1 MNKMESR
8 LRQIESIP
16 ALRRSVA
23 VVKEQTELLESLQ
36 IYLNTQSSNT
46 LECNIC
52 GSVDQ
57 HIRLCGGCKQ
67 TKYCS
72 IKCQTQDWQQGHA
85 RTCGSSFGLLGDAAD
100 MAREV
105 KHRQTLYFDLSGGI
119 VGPSNVF
126 IVQPQNYRFQLW
138 IFGEVHT
145 SKARDARLDALDVQ
159 LDPQSNKLVFSGAK
173 DSGYMEIA
181 RYFYAAASKAFKQNK
196 RMDVFIERQQSHKQ
210 ALALREKGIPD
221 IRLEQLD
228 QLFFPCLHGD
238 LRHCDFSPYVRFH
251 AVDYRNVHAANLL
264 VCMQEALLII
274 KSRVQLQQ
282 QVVAALMQFERDC
295 PNWFSRW
302 TNLVLYSSNYVQ
314 EGVDLF
320 AAPCATLK
328 KSLLALIPDRDQ
340 AETRARLSHFFELMN
355 ESGFAVAAKAT
366 PDGRII
372 SRIRAQHLALA
383 KENGPLAAH
392 ILGMLTVRELVPI
405 NWRLFPQ
412 IPDAG
417 NRLHAILMQADG
429 RLMDAGLLCRV
440 FRSFGDDDA
449 NRATIKIIYVG
460 GAHAD
465 FYCRFVKQHIP
476 HAMLLETSAN
486 NERGVV
492 FTDYDAYDTT
502 KILRD
507 LIEPVPE

>member
-16 ALRRSVA
+16 VLRRSVS
-23 VVKEQTELLESLQ
+23 VVQEQTELLEKLR
-36 IYLNTQSSNT
+36 IYLDTQSNNT
-46 LECNIC
+46 FECNIC
-52 GSVDQ
+52 GSIDQ

-72 IKCQTQDWQQGHA
+72 IECQTQDWQQGHA

-105 KHRQTLYFDLSGGI
+105 KHRQTLYFDLNGGI

-126 IVQPQNYRFQLW
+126 IVQPHDYRFQLW
-138 IFGEVHT
+138 IFGELHT
-145 SKARDARLDALDVQ
+145 SKARDARLDALDVK

-221 IRLEQLD
+221 FRLDQLD

-295 PNWFSRW
+295 PDWFSRW

-328 KSLLALIPDRDQ
+328 KSLLALIPDR
-340 AETRARLSHFFELMN
+340 EARLSHFFDLMN

-366 PDGRII
+366 SDGRII

-383 KENGPLAAH
+383 KENGPLATH
-392 ILGMLTVRELVPI
+392 ILSMLTVRELVPI

-429 RLMDAGLLCRV
+429 RLMDAGLLCRI

-449 NRATIKIIYVG
+449 NHATIKMIYVG
-460 GAHAD
+460 EAHAN
-465 FYCRFVKQHIP
+465 FYRRFVMQHIP
-476 HAMLLETSAN
+476 HAMLLETPADS
-486 NERGVV
+486 ERGVI
-492 FTDYDAYDTT
+492 FTDYDAYDAT

-507 LIEPVPE
+507 VIEPVPE